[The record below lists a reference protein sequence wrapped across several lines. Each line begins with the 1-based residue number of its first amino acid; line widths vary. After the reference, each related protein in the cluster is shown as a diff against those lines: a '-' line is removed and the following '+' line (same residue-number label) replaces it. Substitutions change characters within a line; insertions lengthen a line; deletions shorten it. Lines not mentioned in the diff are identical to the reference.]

1 MLKSNVEIC
10 CGKKK
15 AKKKIIKAIT
25 KYAKVYVEKTRDE
38 KLIDYVA
45 MKTINGEYGIGND
58 RKNALESK
66 GYNYNV
72 IQDRVNKICLGKAT
86 NLTNKF
92 DCGIIIAYTKKKYL
106 IELIEDLI
114 ESNEELFYSDEIP
127 LIIPYEMSKRE
138 AENLVYFRDAFATWY
153 LKKDPNISNDIILV
167 LPDTKFESVSTTDFN
182 GLVTH
187 LIYSKKFLALSS
199 ISEE

>member
-1 MLKSNVEIC
+1 LLKSNVEIC

-15 AKKKIIKAIT
+15 AKRKIIKAIT
-25 KYAKVYVEKTRDE
+25 KYAKVYIEKSRDE

-45 MKTINGEYGIGND
+45 MKTIKGEYGCGED
-58 RKNALESK
+58 RRKRLESA
-66 GYNYNV
+66 GFHYNV
-72 IQDRVNKICLGKAT
+72 IQDRVNKICLGEAT
-86 NLTNKF
+86 NLTNQF
-92 DCGIIIAYTKKKYL
+92 DCGIIIAYTKKNYL
-106 IELIEDLI
+106 FDFIEELF

-138 AENLVYFRDAFATWY
+138 ANDLGYFRDAFTTWY
-153 LKKDPNISNDIILV
+153 LSKDPNISNDIILV

>member
-1 MLKSNVEIC
+1 MLKNNVEIC
-10 CGKKK
+10 CGKNK

-25 KYAKVYVEKTRDE
+25 KYAKVYVEKSRDD
-38 KLIDYVA
+38 KLVDYVA
-45 MKTINGEYGIGND
+45 YKTLHGDYGVGID
-58 RKNALESK
+58 RKKYLESA
-66 GYNYNV
+66 GYNYNT
-72 IQDRVNKICLGKAT
+72 IQDRVNEICTGRAT

-92 DCGIIIAYTKKKYL
+92 DCGIIIAYTNKKYL
-106 IELIEDLI
+106 VDLI
-114 ESNEELFYSDEIP
+114 EKLIESDKELYYSDEIP

-138 AENLVYFRDAFATWY
+138 AENLGYFRDAFTTWY

-167 LPDTKFESVSTTDFN
+167 LPDTKFESVSNRDFN

-187 LIYSKKFLALSS
+187 LIYSRKFLALSS

>member
-25 KYAKVYVEKTRDE
+25 KYAKVYIEKSRDE

-45 MKTINGEYGIGND
+45 MKTIHGEYGCGED
-58 RKNALESK
+58 RRKRLESA
-66 GYNYNV
+66 GFHYNV
-72 IQDRVNKICLGKAT
+72 IQDRVNKICLGEAT

-106 IELIEDLI
+106 FDFIEDLF

-127 LIIPYEMSKRE
+127 LVIPYEMSKRE
-138 AENLVYFRDAFATWY
+138 ANDLGYFRDAFTTWY
-153 LKKDPNISNDIILV
+153 LRKDPNISNDIILV
-167 LPDTKFESVSTTDFN
+167 LPDTKFESVTTTDFN